1 MTTDADT
8 LQTAYSNFCAILAQ
22 ITANPRPTYS
32 LDGKS
37 VSWNEY
43 YSMILSNMENVRR
56 QMVLAGGPF
65 EIRSTVT

>member
-1 MTTDADT
+1 MASDADT
-8 LQTAYSNFCAILAQ
+8 LQTAYSNFCNILAQ

-56 QMVLAGGPF
+56 QMIFAAGPF
-65 EIRSTVT
+65 EVRSTVT